1 MVQKT
6 PNILNKDSTYTKKKK
21 NTAMP
26 NMYLGKSTGKFH
38 SPKIQLHIGKANDLL
53 FI

>member
-21 NTAMP
+21 HSNAKHVF
-26 NMYLGKSTGKFH
+26 GKIYWEIPFTKNSITYRQG
-38 SPKIQLHIGKANDLL
+38 
-53 FI
+53 

>member
-21 NTAMP
+21 TQQCQTCIWENLP
-26 NMYLGKSTGKFH
+26 GNSIHQKFNY
-38 SPKIQLHIGKANDLL
+38 I
-53 FI
+53 